1 MLREKVS
8 WAQLLMIQL
17 PRTQPRA
24 LHAGGEA
31 YVAEA
36 VLRLVRELDIQIM
49 DDGVQWE
56 QSPMYHNEVLRCLLE
71 VLRVAGQQGISLP
84 RSLPEKARAM
94 ALADLAWMKPDR
106 TQPLN
111 GDSDRTDLRDVFTP
125 AAWIL
130 RITGSGMPDMTA
142 WILRASG
149 ILGQMLPWNT
159 RA

>member
-1 MLREKVS
+1 MLES
-8 WAQLLMIQL
+8 HGLFAIGAYLMKC
-17 PRTQPRA
+17 RGNASGEGVTGA
-24 LHAGGEA
+24 AAHDTAAHDTAAHDTAATDTAAGLARRGEA

-94 ALADLAWMKPDR
+94 ALADLAWMKPD
-106 TQPLN
+106 L
-111 GDSDRTDLRDVFTP
+111 SL
-125 AAWIL
+125 IH
-130 RITGSGMPDMTA
+130 I
-142 WILRASG
+142 
-149 ILGQMLPWNT
+149 
-159 RA
+159 

>member
-1 MLREKVS
+1 M
-8 WAQLLMIQL
+8 
-17 PRTQPRA
+17 
-24 LHAGGEA
+24 
-31 YVAEA
+31 
-36 VLRLVRELDIQIM
+36 RELDIQIM

-84 RSLPEKARAM
+84 RSLSEKARAM

-111 GDSDRTDLRDVFTP
+111 GDSDRTDLRMCSPP

-130 RITGSGMPDMTA
+130 KDNR
-142 WILRASG
+142 LRYA
-149 ILGQMLPWNT
+149 
-159 RA
+159 